1 MTRSRNT
8 KKKQARRQLD
18 RANGMRRKR
27 DREEDIDDH
36 QEINIAEAMF
46 DDDQNSREEEYKM

>member
-1 MTRSRNT
+1 MLEE
-8 KKKQARRQLD
+8 KKSAIRQRD

-27 DREEDIDDH
+27 EEEDFDDDLD
-36 QEINIAEAMF
+36 INIAEAMF